1 MVQGDQDRRDSN
13 RLKGAVMTLQR
24 YAGLGMKGM
33 LVTVVAGVIPV
44 FAQSA
49 WPTKPIRLVVG
60 FSAGGPTDVVARTF
74 ADHAARVLGQP
85 VTVENKPGAN
95 TILAAEAV
103 AAAPPDGYTLLLAAT
118 NHTMIPAL
126 YSARVKFDA
135 VRSFAPVCTLA
146 ISPTVLVVGSS
157 LPAKSLSDFMQ
168 QVKDSPGKR
177 SYGTPGTGSSG
188 HFASEQFLHLTNLSM
203 NHIPY
208 KGAAQVV
215 TDIMGGQLDSSF
227 ATLGSVLPQ
236 VQAGKLTALAVAS
249 SRRSALLPNVP
260 TFSEAGVKGYTAD
273 AWYGLL
279 APANTPVLV
288 LQALEKAAR
297 QLVDQSSTVAKL
309 QGLGMEPHAICRDTF
324 GAQLDRDVKGYL
336 RQAQELNLKVD

>member
-1 MVQGDQDRRDSN
+1 MSTLRISY
-13 RLKGAVMTLQR
+13 RLAAAALLTL
-24 YAGLGMKGM
+24 A
-33 LVTVVAGVIPV
+33 TA
-44 FAQSA
+44 SA
-49 WPTKPIRLVVG
+49 WAQTWPAKPVRIVVG
-60 FSAGGPTDVVARTF
+60 FSAGGPTDVVARAF
-74 ADHAARVLGQP
+74 AEHAARALGQP
-85 VTVENKPGAN
+85 VIVENKPGAN

-103 AAAPPDGYTLLLAAT
+103 ASAPADGYTILMAAT

-146 ISPTVLVVGSS
+146 VSPTVLVTG
-157 LPAKSLSDFMQ
+157 PAMTAKNLSGFMQ
-168 QVKDSPGKR
+168 QVREAPGKR

-188 HFASEQFLHLTNLSM
+188 HFASEQFLRMTGLSM

-215 TDIMGGQLDSSF
+215 TDVMSGQLDSSF

-249 SRRSALLPNVP
+249 PRRSALLPGVP
-260 TFSEAGVKGYTAD
+260 TFAEAGVKGYSAD

-279 APANTPVLV
+279 APAGTPTAV
-288 LQALEKAAR
+288 LQALEKVAKQFTEQPA
-297 QLVDQSSTVAKL
+297 TVAKL
-309 QGLGMEPHAICRDTF
+309 QGLGMEPQHSCGGAF
-324 GAQLDRDVKGYL
+324 GADMDRDAKAYTRL
-336 RQAQELNLKVD
+336 ANELNLKAE